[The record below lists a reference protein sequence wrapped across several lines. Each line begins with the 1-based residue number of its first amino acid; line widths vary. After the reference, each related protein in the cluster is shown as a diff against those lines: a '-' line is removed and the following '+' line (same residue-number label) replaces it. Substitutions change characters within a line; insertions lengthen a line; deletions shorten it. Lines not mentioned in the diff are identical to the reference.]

1 VILIKSDCIIKEITY
16 KGPTIGLGDIHI
28 AQIKGQEMPKR
39 KIAVR
44 YQNLETGD
52 LYLCLSG
59 AIAWPGEKP
68 GFILLGAMQEI
79 EGKADPVLVGL
90 EEHQDSFIR
99 NLILKAREL
108 SRKYTEN
115 CAAVPFSWLGDPETG
130 YNSMIDRVK
139 WVFRKRQ
146 LYFNLDYPPHYD
158 DKAAF
163 RVYCRTI
170 FSLGKKDVKRIS
182 LARCPILNKELSQIL
197 SDEII
202 QKSKVSDYP
211 AVAALGYLLTYFI
224 EYEPWL
230 LVEDRP
236 LPIPTL
242 YDDYER
248 VAIKAEEQTLKALYG
263 EDIVDNLWDDGP
275 IEWGEYGEG
284 NRDNLIPTIR

>member
-1 VILIKSDCIIKEITY
+1 M
-16 KGPTIGLGDIHI
+16 LGDIHI
-28 AQIKGQEMPKR
+28 AQIKGKEIPRR
-39 KIAVR
+39 KLAVR

-59 AIAWPGEKP
+59 AIAWPGDKP
-68 GFILLGAMQEI
+68 GFILLGAMQEV
-79 EGKADPVLVGL
+79 EGKADPILVGI
-90 EEHQDSFIR
+90 EEYQDSDIR

-108 SRKYTEN
+108 SKKYTQN

-139 WVFRKRQ
+139 WVFRKKQ

-170 FSLGKKDVKRIS
+170 FSMAKKDIKRVLLS
-182 LARCPILNKELSQIL
+182 KCPILKGEIGFVL

-230 LVEDRP
+230 IVEDLRP
-236 LPIPTL
+236 AIPTL
-242 YDDYER
+242 FDDYEK
-248 VAIKAEEQTLKALYG
+248 VALKEEEQSLKALYG
-263 EDIVDNLWDDGP
+263 EDLVDNLWDDGP
-275 IEWGEYGEG
+275 LEWGEYGE
-284 NRDNLIPTIR
+284 RVSELIPTIR